1 MVGLLAVGFVANLLV
16 NPVDEQVARAAE
28 GHRHDRLDPGTER
41 RPMSSATHDRTTAA
55 PTHTPMGLI
64 AFAWTLVGV
73 PLAYGLYQT
82 VKTALSL
89 FTG

>member
-1 MVGLLAVGFVANLLV
+1 
-16 NPVDEQVARAAE
+16 
-28 GHRHDRLDPGTER
+28 
-41 RPMSSATHDRTTAA
+41 MSSSLSSDEKQ
-55 PTHTPMGLI
+55 THTPMALI

-82 VKTALSL
+82 VKTASSL

>member
-1 MVGLLAVGFVANLLV
+1 MRTPLSK
-16 NPVDEQVARAAE
+16 Q
-28 GHRHDRLDPGTER
+28 
-41 RPMSSATHDRTTAA
+41 SADAQ
-55 PTHTPMGLI
+55 PQTHTPVSLI

-82 VKTALSL
+82 VRTALTL

>member
-1 MVGLLAVGFVANLLV
+1 
-16 NPVDEQVARAAE
+16 
-28 GHRHDRLDPGTER
+28 
-41 RPMSSATHDRTTAA
+41 MSSPVSSQNGQQ
-55 PTHTPMGLI
+55 PTHTPTGLI

-82 VKTALSL
+82 VKTAIDL

>member
-1 MVGLLAVGFVANLLV
+1 MSTSVSKDSTLNGQQ
-16 NPVDEQVARAAE
+16 PV
-28 GHRHDRLDPGTER
+28 
-41 RPMSSATHDRTTAA
+41 
-55 PTHTPMGLI
+55 HTPAALI

-82 VKTALSL
+82 IKTASTL